1 VSALRPGSRRPWAWP
16 LVPLYA
22 GGLAAKNVLRAAGVL
37 STRKLQWPV
46 ISVGSLSAGGAGKT
60 PVVIA
65 LAELL
70 KARGW
75 HVDVLTRGYGRDSSD
90 ERLKDFAAQVVP
102 DLDDAAARFGDEP
115 TLIARRTC
123 VPVWVGA
130 NRFFAGQTAEDF
142 ATEETWDFVSEAVVD
157 IKPAAPVRGV
167 HLLDDGFQHRQL
179 ARTVD
184 IVLVTEEDLRDSLF
198 PAGNLREPL
207 SSLRLADIVVL
218 RETERA
224 QIETR
229 VRALMRPEALLWTIR
244 RELLLSNEINPGPRP
259 LAFCAIARPDSF
271 STMLAQAGCQLVDE
285 VAFPDHHTYEMVDM
299 DRLVSLATN
308 RHATGFL
315 TTEKD
320 AVKLYG
326 PMLQR
331 LQSIG
336 PVCVVALEAKF
347 TDEAEVMRELEARC
361 R

>member
-1 VSALRPGSRRPWAWP
+1 
-16 LVPLYA
+16 VPLYA
-22 GGLAAKNVLRAAGVL
+22 AGLAAKNALRAAGVL
-37 STRKLQWPV
+37 SVKKLQWPV

-102 DLDDAAARFGDEP
+102 DLDDAASRFGDEP
-115 TLIARRTC
+115 TLVARRTG

-130 NRFFAGQTAEDF
+130 NRFAAGEVAEQ
-142 ATEETWDFVSEAVVD
+142 ESHSHNQQ
-157 IKPAAPVRGV
+157 KSL

-179 ARTVD
+179 ARTLD
-184 IVLVTEEDLRDSLF
+184 MVLVTEEDLHDALL

-207 SSLRLADIVVL
+207 SSLRRADIVVL
-218 RETERA
+218 REPERA
-224 QIETR
+224 RIEAR
-229 VRALMRPEALLWTIR
+229 VRALIRPDALLWTVR
-244 RELLLSNEINPGPRP
+244 RELRLPNETNPGPRP
-259 LAFCAIARPDSF
+259 LAFCAIARPDGF
-271 STMLAQAGCQLVDE
+271 FAMLAQAGCQLVDTL
-285 VAFPDHHTYEMVDM
+285 AFPDHHSYDMVDV
-299 DRLVSLATN
+299 DRLASIATE

-320 AVKLYG
+320 AVKLSS
-326 PMLQR
+326 PVLQR
-331 LQSIG
+331 LRSIG
-336 PVCVVALEAKF
+336 PVCVSSLDAKF
-347 TDEAEVMRELEARC
+347 TDEAEVVRELEARC